1 MDGVLNINKPSGW
14 TSHDVVQK
22 VRGILKERRIG
33 HTGTLDPL
41 ATGVLVLCVGRATRI
56 AQYLEAQQKEYRAV
70 MKLGVMTD
78 TLDADGRVLET
89 RNYVPPSREEIL
101 SVMRSFT
108 GTIMQQPPVYS
119 ALKVAGVPS
128 YRLAR
133 QGKQVEL
140 KPRPVT
146 IGSLELTSYEDPF
159 AGFTVSCSK
168 GLYVRS
174 LCADIGTALG
184 TGAHLVSLARTRS
197 GRFTLD
203 EAVAIDRLGA
213 LAAEGNADKA
223 LVTLDSALADFPLVE
238 VGASEAQRVSHG
250 NQISWGEAADEG
262 RLVRVHHPGGSLLAV
277 ARTGAGKLKPEL
289 VFS

>member
-1 MDGVLNINKPSGW
+1 
-14 TSHDVVQK
+14 
-22 VRGILKERRIG
+22 
-33 HTGTLDPL
+33 
-41 ATGVLVLCVGRATRI
+41 
-56 AQYLEAQQKEYRAV
+56 
-70 MKLGVMTD
+70 
-78 TLDADGRVLET
+78 
-89 RNYVPPSREEIL
+89 
-101 SVMRSFT
+101 
-108 GTIMQQPPVYS
+108 MQQPPAYS

-128 YRLAR
+128 YKLAR

-197 GRFTLD
+197 GRFTLA
-203 EAVAIDRLGA
+203 EAVTIERLGA
-213 LAAEGNADKA
+213 LATAGNVDKA

-250 NQISWGEAADEG
+250 NQVPWGEAAEEG
-262 RLVRVHHPGGSLLAV
+262 RLVRVHHPDGSLLAV
-277 ARTGAGKLKPEL
+277 ARAGAGKLMPEL

>member
-41 ATGVLVLCVGRATRI
+41 ATGVLVLCVGKATRI

-89 RNYVPPSREEIL
+89 RTYVPPSREEL
-101 SVMRSFT
+101 LRVMRSFT

-128 YRLAR
+128 YKLAR

-197 GRFTLD
+197 GHFTLA
-203 EAVAIDRLGA
+203 EAVTIERLGA
-213 LAAEGNADKA
+213 LATAGNVDKA

-250 NQISWGEAADEG
+250 NQVPWGEAAEEG
-262 RLVRVHHPGGSLLAV
+262 RLVRVHHPDGSLLAI
-277 ARTGAGKLKPEL
+277 ARAGAGKLMPEL